1 MREVETLA
9 TVRRMEADLEHLR
22 ERHTEQIERLED
34 FAREFILAL
43 EELRSGALGAGRP
56 PSARAADE
64 DSG

>member
-1 MREVETLA
+1 
-9 TVRRMEADLEHLR
+9 MEADLEHLR

-43 EELRSGALGAGRP
+43 EELRSGAIDAGRP